1 MGLFDRLIEKPHA
14 LRTLVVLVVAL
25 VFVVD
30 GFLWHRYREEVSLA
44 MSSAARYQPT
54 SELVSAQDDAQRPMA
69 IFLGDSFTE
78 GVGGH
83 APVSMLARRAGSRVW
98 TLGLPGWAQRG

>member
-1 MGLFDRLIEKPHA
+1 VGLFDRSIEKPHA

-30 GFLWHRYREEVSLA
+30 GFLLHRYREEVSRA
-44 MSSAARYQPT
+44 TSSPARDQPT
-54 SELVSAQDDAQRPMA
+54 SERVSAQDDAQRPMA

-78 GVGGH
+78 GAGGH
-83 APVSMLARRAGSRVW
+83 ATVGM
-98 TLGLPGWAQRG
+98 